1 MDVVQESITV
11 FVEIILSL
19 SALQVSVH
27 LFKDHRAPSV
37 GFFLVACSSALAV
50 LPLSSPS
57 LAAAQKDLEWVAEIL
72 GPALSAFGFL
82 WLSEDR
88 STAHVLLIGS
98 ALLPLLAD
106 WLSADGLV
114 VMSRCVG
121 LSALSCSLTVC
132 LFAGNAAGVVGSVAL
147 SLPTLVAPRVRGAT
161 VGSIMSPQLAGGLL
175 RWVLK
180 AIMAVGCW
188 TTKTAL
194 DQFLQDLK
202 GWD

>member
-1 MDVVQESITV
+1 
-11 FVEIILSL
+11 
-19 SALQVSVH
+19 
-27 LFKDHRAPSV
+27 
-37 GFFLVACSSALAV
+37 AV

>member
-1 MDVVQESITV
+1 MDAVQELMNVSV
-11 FVEIILSL
+11 DIILAL
-19 SALQVSVH
+19 SALNAAFH

-37 GFFLVACSSALAV
+37 GFLLVACSSALAV
-50 LPLSSPS
+50 LPASTPS
-57 LAAAQKDLEWVAEIL
+57 LAAAQKDLEWAAEAL
-72 GPALSAFGFL
+72 GPVLSAFGFL

-98 ALLPLLAD
+98 TLLPLLAD
-106 WLSADGLV
+106 WLSVDGLV

-147 SLPTLVAPRVRGAT
+147 SLPALVAPRVRGAAL
-161 VGSIMSPQLAGGLL
+161 GSITSPQAAGGLL
-175 RWVLK
+175 RWMLK
-180 AIMAVGCW
+180 AVMAGGCW

-194 DQFLQDLK
+194 NKFLQDLK